1 MRENLGESQCIFIFL
16 RPSFTKSFRGYKRC
30 PAPPPLSGSIY
41 ECQENQK
48 QSHHKRGERVHGVR
62 PQIGQPG
69 IETTDQGMNDERRV
83 LGEVEHVG
91 QVVDALEGPASDA
104 HGNFGAVEEPDDG
117 RQKEV
122 HVVVEGAA
130 ELLKGRQQLA
140 GHVTIG
146 AVEEQ

>member
-1 MRENLGESQCIFIFL
+1 
-16 RPSFTKSFRGYKRC
+16 
-30 PAPPPLSGSIY
+30 
-41 ECQENQK
+41 
-48 QSHHKRGERVHGVR
+48 
-62 PQIGQPG
+62 
-69 IETTDQGMNDERRV
+69 MNDERRV

-104 HGNFGAVEEPDDG
+104 HRNFGAVEEPDDG
-117 RQKEV
+117 RQEEV

-130 ELLKGRQQLA
+130 ELLKGRQELA